1 MHEIFLFLFEKGKQI
16 CFPLF
21 FFCQFVNIK
30 RRDHLL
36 KKMVGVFP
44 FLYRRKNTEAHG
56 VSRVYFILYM

>member
-1 MHEIFLFLFEKGKQI
+1 MKCAYVYLTTASSIVF
-16 CFPLF
+16 LF

-44 FLYRRKNTEAHG
+44 FLYRRKSTEAHG